1 MLPFYLTKLLIEALV
16 LVLDRYSLIDT
27 AHSQFVAIPIP
38 ATRGPVLIVFF
49 TLNLLAVHC
58 FPRICI
64 MLQMFPLATLFP
76 IFETIISTLTN
87 VWLATL
93 KVTAHVIFFL
103 R

>member
-1 MLPFYLTKLLIEALV
+1 MLVF
-16 LVLDRYSLIDT
+16 DRYSLIYA
-27 AHSQFVAIPIP
+27 AHSQFVTIPIP

-58 FPRICI
+58 FPRIHI
-64 MLQMFPLATLFP
+64 MLQIFRFTTLFT
-76 IFETIISTLTN
+76 IFETIISTITN
-87 VWLATL
+87 VRLATL